1 MTEAGIAVRTLRIDY
16 FLDVICPWCWIGLRN
31 LRTAMDSL
39 SAEQPDTAV
48 QIVWH
53 ANTLQPQIPTEGVSF
68 QAFYEARLGG
78 KEAVEARRAQV
89 RSFAEPVGI
98 QLNYAA
104 IQYFPNSRLACALV
118 NTAQSQLNTQDMLA
132 FVESIFSAYF
142 TQGQNIGDLQTL
154 QSLAKA
160 AGPALRVLHDRR
172 IPGTRANIDHLVV
185 CPTGVFVVDTKRYR
199 NARPAFKVEGG
210 LFAKKRRVLTV
221 GGRDRSSLVAGLHKQ
236 LDLVRAA
243 LADEVDVPVGG
254 YLCFLDADWP
264 LFADPFSVEGVG
276 VVWPRKLVSMLGKPG
291 PLDAERIED
300 LQWQLHEAFPRQ
312 Q

>member
-31 LRTAMDSL
+31 LRTALDLL

-53 ANTLQPQIPTEGVSF
+53 ANTLQPQIPAEGVSF

-160 AGPALRVLHDRR
+160 A
-172 IPGTRANIDHLVV
+172 
-185 CPTGVFVVDTKRYR
+185 
-199 NARPAFKVEGG
+199 KVEWNPE
-210 LFAKKRRVLTV
+210 LEPKRDPLL
-221 GGRDRSSLVAGLHKQ
+221 GS
-236 LDLVRAA
+236 VR
-243 LADEVDVPVGG
+243 P
-254 YLCFLDADWP
+254 
-264 LFADPFSVEGVG
+264 EGVPFY
-276 VVWPRKLVSMLGKPG
+276 VF
-291 PLDAERIED
+291 DAQWSLSGAVPPQD
-300 LQWQLHEAFPRQ
+300 LLSAANQAMQLASSHA
-312 Q
+312 